1 MHDERLLKFS
11 AAIRQ
16 SYQFSTDTFEYF
28 WGFVPDKTACESV
41 TVDDMQRSKFVIT
54 DETIRAQIVARLAEI
69 SDDYPEIRF
78 NDLDI
83 ADFSIIPTNWG
94 GYWVGFAYGVNVICK
109 VKQGDN
115 FSDDEIMDKVRYIV
129 FDRCEMR
136 LH

>member
-1 MHDERLLKFS
+1 MNDERLLNFS
-11 AAIRQ
+11 ATIRQ
-16 SYQFSTDTFEYF
+16 SYQFSADTFEYF
-28 WGFVPDKTACESV
+28 WGFVPDKMACESV

-54 DETIRAQIVARLAEI
+54 DETIRAQIVARLVEI

-78 NDLDI
+78 NNLDLV
-83 ADFSIIPTNWG
+83 DFTIIPTNWG
-94 GYWVGFAYGVNVICK
+94 DYWVGFVYGVSVTFR
-109 VKQGDN
+109 VKHDTD